1 MLRQAEV
8 RGSGSFD
15 LILCDV
21 RADQEPLIYLLTTL
35 GYRKKHTVSLYDQNT
50 LDIVMVKDLK
60 VKDLKQVA

>member
-8 RGSGSFD
+8 RDSGSFD

-35 GYRKKHTVSLYDQNT
+35 GYRKKQTVSLYDQNT

-60 VKDLKQVA
+60 QAA